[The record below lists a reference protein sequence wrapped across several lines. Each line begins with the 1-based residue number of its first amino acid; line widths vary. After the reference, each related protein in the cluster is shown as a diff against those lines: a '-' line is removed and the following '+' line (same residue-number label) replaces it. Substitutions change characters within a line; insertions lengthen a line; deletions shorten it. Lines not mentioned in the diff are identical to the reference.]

1 MRRHTVK
8 VVAVLLAC
16 LVLPA
21 RVSPRAAAGS
31 TSSPLMALEID
42 FRVDEPVFFPG
53 GPVPFALRLKL
64 APGAS
69 ATSVPS
75 DWYTAA
81 RVGWAAAGA
90 AAQIA
95 MVVTQ
100 STAAM
105 ADRKAGAIVAL
116 TVEKRGDTAYL
127 VIRPLDTRAMKDGTY
142 VLNASVDVPI
152 LSGGGAT
159 VHLDHS
165 APFEIVSPATTEQ
178 KNRLCLMIATYQVEN
193 ESDLNGAIATV
204 EKGLQDTG
212 AAELNYRLGWLYQSR
227 PDLPKA
233 IEAYEKY
240 IAWARASGGPRRPL
254 GRGPQE
260 IADELE
266 KVVSTL
272 RDRIAGSK
280 KAPAS
285 P

>member
-1 MRRHTVK
+1 MRRYTVR
-8 VVAVLLAC
+8 VLAVLLAS

-21 RVSPRAAAGS
+21 WVSRCAAAGS
-31 TSSPLMALEID
+31 SSSSLMDLEID

-64 APGAS
+64 APGATT
-69 ATSVPS
+69 ASVPS
-75 DWYTAA
+75 DWYTGAG
-81 RVGWAAAGA
+81 VGWAAAGA
-90 AAQIA
+90 AAQVTA
-95 MVVTQ
+95 LVTQ

-105 ADRKAGAIVAL
+105 TDRKTGLIVAL

-127 VIRPLDTRAMKDGTY
+127 VIRPQDTRAMKDGTY
-142 VLNASVDVPI
+142 ILKAAVDVPI

-165 APFEIVSPATTEQ
+165 APFEIVSPATSEQ

-193 ESDLNGAIATV
+193 ESDLDGAITTV
-204 EKGLQDTG
+204 EKGVQDTG

-233 IEAYEKY
+233 IGAYEKY
-240 IAWARASGGPRRPL
+240 IAWARASGGPRLPT

-280 KAPAS
+280 APAS